1 MKLGLS
7 AFALVLALTLSTYA
21 KNSGGS
27 GHVSHHDLTITKH
40 NDKSSPKLNSAA
52 KKAKPKND
60 PFQNSTIKGESMEN
74 KHK

>member
-7 AFALVLALTLSTYA
+7 ALALVLALTLPTYA
-21 KNSGGS
+21 KNSGG

-40 NDKSSPKLNSAA
+40 NDKSSPKLNAAA